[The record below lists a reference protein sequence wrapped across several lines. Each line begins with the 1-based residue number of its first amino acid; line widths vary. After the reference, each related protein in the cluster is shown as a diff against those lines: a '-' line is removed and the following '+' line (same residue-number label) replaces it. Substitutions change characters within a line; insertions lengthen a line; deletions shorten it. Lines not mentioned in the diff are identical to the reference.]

1 MAFLG
6 VFALASCEQYDL
18 DERMPEW
25 LGSSIYDYLQEEG
38 YDTVDANLH
47 LGFKADERDYGVGAQ
62 ILRSLGVSK
71 MRLIT
76 NNPVK
81 RIGLESYGLEVTE
94 NIPLEIKPNQF
105 NEFYLETKRNK
116 MGHLLKNIK

>member
-1 MAFLG
+1 MCSSDLKGVLVYLNQEGRGIGLMAK
-6 VFALASCEQYDL
+6 VAAYK
-18 DERMPEW
+18 
-25 LGSSIYDYLQEEG
+25 LQEEG

-47 LGFKADERDYGVGAQ
+47 LGYKADERDYGVGAQ

-81 RIGLESYGLEVTE
+81 RIGLESYGLKVTE
-94 NIPLEIKPNQF
+94 NISIEMTPNKF
-105 NEFYLETKRNK
+105 NKFYMETKKTK
-116 MGHLLKNIK
+116 MGHILKSLK